1 MVSLMH
7 LHPVLTAF
15 LFRLP
20 RDDLFALVATAEVDT
35 NWGGAT
41 AYVYKRNA
49 VSAPSAVNDAMVR
62 LQEVLTREIP
72 I

>member
-1 MVSLMH
+1 M
-7 LHPVLTAF
+7 LTAL

-20 RDDLFALVATAEVDT
+20 RDDLFALVATAEVNT

-41 AYVYKRNA
+41 AYVYKRND
-49 VSAPSAVNDAMVR
+49 VPAPNAVNDAMLH